1 MSKQK
6 LRIWELGLFLAMAV
20 MLLTLAVG
28 GKEQQDISEQV
39 LRLHILANSDSAED
53 QALKLKVR
61 DGILEQ
67 AESLTAGI
75 TDRAEAEQILHDHL
89 EELCAAGAAVV
100 KAEGY
105 DYSVHAQI
113 TDCYFPTREYTD
125 FSLPAGWYRALRM
138 EIGEGAGQN
147 WWCVVYPPL
156 CSTGVMEV
164 QQVSFPLEADEVGL
178 ITQQST
184 EYVLRFQCAEWWGE
198 LMGRIS
204 GQ

>member
-6 LRIWELGLFLAMAV
+6 LRIWELGLFLATAI
-20 MLLTLAVG
+20 MLLMLAVG
-28 GKEQQDISEQV
+28 GNEQQHISEQV

-67 AESLTAGI
+67 AEDLTAGI
-75 TDRAEAEQILHDHL
+75 TDRAEAEQILNDHL

-100 KAEGY
+100 KTEGY
-105 DYSVHAQI
+105 DYSVRAQI

-138 EIGEGAGQN
+138 EIGEGAGRN

-156 CSTGVMEV
+156 CSTGVTEV
-164 QQVSFPLEADEVGL
+164 QQVSFPLEVDEVGL

>member
-156 CSTGVMEV
+156 CTTGVTEV

>member
-156 CSTGVMEV
+156 CTTGVMEV

>member
-6 LRIWELGLFLAMAV
+6 VRIWEMGLFVVMAV
-20 MLLTLAVG
+20 FSLILSVG
-28 GKEQQDISEQV
+28 GREQQDLSQQV
-39 LRLHILANSDSAED
+39 LRLHILANSDREED

-61 DGILEQ
+61 DGVLER
-67 AESLTAGI
+67 AERLTAGI
-75 TDRAEAEQILHDHL
+75 TDRAEAEQILKDHL
-89 EELCAAGAAVV
+89 EELCAAGEAVV
-100 KAEGY
+100 KGEGY
-105 DYSVHAQI
+105 DYSVRAQI

-138 EIGEGAGQN
+138 EIGEGAGRN

-156 CSTGVMEV
+156 CSTGVTEV
-164 QQVSFPLEADEVGL
+164 QSVSLPLETDEVGL

-198 LMGRIS
+198 LMGRFS
-204 GQ
+204 GE